1 MSRKSNKQMRTEL
14 YGPYYNPHR
23 TQKQVDRIR
32 KALIGS
38 KVGELKRDRSLREW
52 ERGMER
58 ADKDEQDEPQK
69 VSQNKQFRR

>member
-38 KVGELKRDRSLREW
+38 KVGKHTDRSLSKQ
-52 ERGMER
+52 ERRGE
-58 ADKDEQDEPQK
+58 
-69 VSQNKQFRR
+69 S